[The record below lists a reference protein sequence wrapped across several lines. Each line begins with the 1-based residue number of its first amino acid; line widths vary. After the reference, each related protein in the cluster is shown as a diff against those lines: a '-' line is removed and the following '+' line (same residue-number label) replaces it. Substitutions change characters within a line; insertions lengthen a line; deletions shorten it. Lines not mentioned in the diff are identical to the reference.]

1 MTVIP
6 RSVPIIAMA
15 ASLLMLGAAPLA
27 ADQTGPLPGSAL
39 AQFSDHLT
47 GYVALRSRLEEPL
60 PRLGTLRSEWSTLV
74 ARRYLASAVR
84 TARHSAARGEIFT
97 PAVVAMFH
105 ERLAGALTPNEWLL
119 LVPPGDDESAAP
131 IVLVNEPL
139 AEEWFTAL
147 PPALVHQL
155 PALPEGVEYRFVEAA
170 LVLWDTHAEIVI
182 DVMPD
187 AAVR

>member
-6 RSVPIIAMA
+6 RSIPIIAMA
-15 ASLLMLGAAPLA
+15 ASLLMSAAPLA

-39 AQFSDHLT
+39 AQFNDHVS
-47 GYVALRSRLEEPL
+47 GYVALRSRFEEPL
-60 PRLGTLRSEWSTLV
+60 PRLGTLRTEWSTLI
-74 ARRYLASAVR
+74 ARRYLASAIR
-84 TARHSAARGEIFT
+84 TARHASVAGEIFT
-97 PAVVAMFH
+97 PQVALMFR
-105 ERLAGALTPNEWLL
+105 ERFAGALTPNEWLL

-131 IVLVNEPL
+131 IVLVNEPV

-147 PPALVHQL
+147 PPALVQHL
-155 PALPEGVEYRFVEAA
+155 PALPEGIEYRFVGTA

-182 DVMPD
+182 DVLPN